1 MANALCPGKETRYY
15 SRSRGPNR
23 KIRLNLAGDPGGLPS
38 DVPYPATHPTAAKQV
53 KCSGIE
59 VALNEETIAAFR
71 ASLRGGLIEP
81 GDPNYDTAR
90 KVYNAMI
97 DRHPRL
103 IAGCAVV
110 ADVMAAVRFGREQ
123 KLLVSIRGGGHN
135 AGGLGVC
142 DDGLV
147 IDLSP
152 MNYVRVDPKKRT
164 VQVGGG
170 ALWRDVDHATH
181 AFGLA
186 VPAGII
192 STTGVAG
199 LTLGGGIGYL
209 TRRYGLTIDNL
220 LAVEM
225 VLADGRFVT
234 ASAKENANLF
244 WAVRGGGGNFGV
256 VTSFLFKGQHV
267 HTDYGGPMLWP
278 MEDAA
283 EMMRW
288 YRGFIAEA
296 PDDVYGFFAFLTVP
310 PGPPFPEHLHKKKMC
325 GIVWCYT
332 GPINKAEKVF
342 KPIRSFRAPA
352 LDMVG
357 PIPHPVLQSLFDD
370 LYPPGL
376 QWYWKADFVR
386 TLPDEAIAL
395 HLKHAAKLPTMQST
409 MHLYPVNGAA
419 SRVKNSATPWC
430 YRDAMWAAVMVG
442 VDPDPANKE
451 KISTWAKE
459 YWSALHPYSAGG
471 AYINFMM
478 EEGEDR
484 IRATY
489 GKNYDRLAK
498 IKKRYDPANLF
509 RINQNIKLT

>member
-1 MANALCPGKETRYY
+1 VRAIEQLNFSVMETAM
-15 SRSRGPNR
+15 PNQ
-23 KIRLNLAGDPGGLPS
+23 
-38 DVPYPATHPTAAKQV
+38 ATMT
-53 KCSGIE
+53 
-59 VALNEETIAAFR
+59 AFR
-71 ASLRGGLIEP
+71 NSLHGGLIEP
-81 GDPNYDTAR
+81 GDPSYEAAR
-90 KVYNAMI
+90 KVYNGMI
-97 DRHPRL
+97 DRRPGL
-103 IAGCAVV
+103 IARPADV
-110 ADVMAAVRFGREQ
+110 ADVMTAVKFGREE
-123 KLLVSIRGGGHN
+123 KLLVAIRGGGHN

-147 IDLSP
+147 LDLSAI
-152 MNYVRVDPKKRT
+152 NYVRVDPKKKT
-164 VQVGGG
+164 VLVGAG

-186 VPAGII
+186 VPSGII

-234 ASAKENANLF
+234 ASAKENADLF

-256 VTSFLFKGQHV
+256 VTSFLFKAHPV
-267 HTDYGGPMLWP
+267 HTVYGGPMLWP
-278 MEDAA
+278 LEDGV

-288 YRGFIAEA
+288 YRGFIAKA
-296 PDDVYGFFAFLTVP
+296 PDDVYGFFAFHTVP
-310 PGPPFPEHLHKKKMC
+310 SWPPFPEHLYNKKMC

-332 GPINKAEKVF
+332 GPMKKAEKVF
-342 KPIRSFRAPA
+342 KPIRNFKPPA
-352 LDMVG
+352 LDLVG
-357 PIPHPVLQSLFDD
+357 PIPHPALQSLFDRV
-370 LYPPGL
+370 YPPGL

-386 TLPDEAIAL
+386 TLSDQAITL
-395 HLKHAAKLPTMQST
+395 HAKYAAKLPSAQST
-409 MHLYPVNGAA
+409 MHLYPINGAA
-419 SRVKNSATPWC
+419 SRVKNGATPWS
-430 YRDAMWAAVMVG
+430 YRDANWSSVMVG
-442 VDPDPANKE
+442 VDPDPANRE

-459 YWSALHPYSAGG
+459 YWSELHPYSAGG

-489 GKNYDRLAK
+489 GGNFDRLAR
-498 IKKRYDPANLF
+498 IKKRYDPENLF
-509 RINQNIKLT
+509 RVNQNIQPAK